1 MERIPMNHV
10 RIAPSIDI
18 SVVVPTYKGIAS
30 LPDLVARSQAF
41 FDSRQL
47 RGEIILVNDASPD
60 ATWSVIEELARVNS
74 SVIGVDLMTNHG
86 QALATLCGIAH
97 ARGRLVAT
105 MDDDLQQWPEE
116 LGKLIDGLEEH
127 PEWDGAVG
135 TWDRDQTQL
144 LKRVGSWVHA
154 ATDRY
159 VQGTPSGFRHTSFR
173 LLRRPLADALVEHQT
188 RTPVLGPLIR
198 QLSSQIHNV
207 EVRHSERPHGRST
220 ITMRESV
227 NRVITNIIH
236 GTTLPLRLLA
246 RLGFAAATFSV
257 LVGIWFTARWMAGI
271 QTPPGWASVMLATV
285 FFGGMILVG
294 ISIVGRYLGVI
305 VEETRGRPKWA
316 VRRVLDVGHLAEL
329 PFDERVDERVDERAP
344 DGPSTADTA

>member
-1 MERIPMNHV
+1 MNHV

-18 SVVVPTYKGIAS
+18 SVVVPTYKGLAS
-30 LPDLVARSQAF
+30 LPELVMRAAALF
-41 FDSRQL
+41 ESRKL
-47 RGEIILVNDASPD
+47 RGEIVLVNDASPD
-60 ATWSVIEELARVNS
+60 STWATIEELARLHT
-74 SVIGVDLMTNHG
+74 SVVGVDLMTNHG

-116 LGKLIDGLEEH
+116 LGKLLDALEEH
-127 PEWDGAVG
+127 PNWDAAVG
-135 TWDRDQTQL
+135 TWHRDQPQL
-144 LKRVGSWVHA
+144 LKRFGSWVHA
-154 ATDRY
+154 TTDRY

-173 LLRRPLADALVEHQT
+173 VLRRPLADALVEHQT

-207 EVRHSERPHGRST
+207 EVRHSERPHGSST
-220 ITMRESV
+220 ITLRESI
-227 NRVITNIIH
+227 NRVVTNIIH

-246 RLGFAAATFSV
+246 RLGLAAATFSA
-257 LVGIWFTARWMAGI
+257 LVGIWFTARWMVGI

-285 FFGGMILVG
+285 FFGGMTLVG
-294 ISIVGRYLGVI
+294 IAIVGRYLGVI

-316 VRRVLDVGHLAEL
+316 VRRVLDVGRIAEL
-329 PFDERVDERVDERAP
+329 PFDERASE
-344 DGPSTADTA
+344 GPSTADTA